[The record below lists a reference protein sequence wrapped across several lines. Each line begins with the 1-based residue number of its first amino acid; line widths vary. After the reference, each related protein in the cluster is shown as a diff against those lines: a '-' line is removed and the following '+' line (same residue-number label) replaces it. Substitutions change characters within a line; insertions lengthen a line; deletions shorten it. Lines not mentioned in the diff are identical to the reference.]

1 MNSFNGKAMLTFNA
15 LKRLIH
21 TPFILLT
28 LFIFRHLKNYPIRH
42 LTAQE
47 KLLAQMVFGD
57 MLDCERPK
65 IIATR
70 YLPWQSCGIFMAPN
84 GNIYVNPAD
93 YSENYA
99 LESKFMQGI
108 FIHELTHVMQYQK
121 GIHVLVKGA
130 LLQSAYYLSF
140 KSYNPY
146 KYTYH
151 PDKAFSTYNIEQQ
164 GEIARDIC
172 SGKIPNIICS
182 PQLHL

>member
-1 MNSFNGKAMLTFNA
+1 
-15 LKRLIH
+15 
-21 TPFILLT
+21 
-28 LFIFRHLKNYPIRH
+28 
-42 LTAQE
+42 
-47 KLLAQMVFGD
+47 MVFGD

-121 GIHVLVKGA
+121 A
-130 LLQSAYYLSF
+130 FMYYL
-140 KSYNPY
+140 KVLYYNQPI
-146 KYTYH
+146 T
-151 PDKAFSTYNIEQQ
+151 
-164 GEIARDIC
+164 
-172 SGKIPNIICS
+172 
-182 PQLHL
+182 